1 MEWESIRFYH
11 ATQKGPQS
19 KTYES
24 FFSEIF
30 HLILDHSCPQ
40 VTEIVESGTMDKEGL
55 FATIMRVY
63 PPKLCNFFLFNAKIT
78 FPDSQEASFP
88 YQCMRFTCLPVDIR
102 QELGKMDLCLSLS
115 ADGLKPLK

>member
-55 FATIMRVY
+55 FATIWDI
-63 PPKLCNFFLFNAKIT
+63 CNYYESISTKA
-78 FPDSQEASFP
+78 
-88 YQCMRFTCLPVDIR
+88 V
-102 QELGKMDLCLSLS
+102 
-115 ADGLKPLK
+115 